1 MLTSKI
7 FYKLSVYK
15 KNISIEGLTIGLRMN
30 CIDVVNKIYFLLV
43 FHKLNGIIDTSSQIR
58 GRKHIHIGNHF
69 TSGKHLWLEAVT
81 EYRGKKLN
89 PQIIIKD
96 DVSFCDF
103 NHIGATHYIEIGNH
117 VLFGSKCYVT
127 DHNHGIYS
135 GDGTQSNPDIPPAE
149 RPLTSDKKVI
159 IEDNVW
165 LGDNVTVLPGVTIGK
180 GSIIGSNA
188 VVSKSI
194 PPYSIAVGIPAR
206 VIKQWNQENQ
216 RWEFV

>member
-1 MLTSKI
+1 MWNRLNPRYI
-7 FYKLSVYK
+7 LNKLYY
-15 KNISIEGLTIGLRMN
+15 LYT
-30 CIDVVNKIYFLLV
+30 
-43 FHKLNGIIDTSSQIR
+43 FHQIR
-58 GRKHIHIGNHF
+58 GGIDISSKIL
-69 TSGKHLWLEAVT
+69 GKKYLHVGKNFCGGRHLWLEAVT
-81 EYRGKKLN
+81 EYNGQHFHPTL
-89 PQIIIKD
+89 IIKD
-96 DVSFCDF
+96 NVSFSDF
-103 NHIGATHYIEIGNH
+103 NHIGAVNYVEIGNH

-135 GDGTQSNPDIPPAE
+135 GDNGQSDPDIPPVQ
-149 RPLTSDKKVI
+149 RLLTYDKKVI

-206 VIKQWNQENQ
+206 VVKKWNPVHKQWEKM
-216 RWEFV
+216 

>member
-1 MLTSKI
+1 MI
-7 FYKLSVYK
+7 
-15 KNISIEGLTIGLRMN
+15 IG
-30 CIDVVNKIYFLLV
+30 
-43 FHKLNGIIDTSSQIR
+43 
-58 GRKHIHIGNHF
+58 KHF
-69 TSGKHLWLEAVT
+69 RSGKHLWLEAVT
-81 EYRGKKLN
+81 DYGGQKLH
-89 PQIIIKD
+89 PTIVIKD
-96 DVSFCDF
+96 NVSLNDF
-103 NHIGATHYIEIGNH
+103 NHIGAVNYVEIGNH

-135 GDGTQSNPDIPPAE
+135 GDEGQSDPDIPPAG

-206 VIKQWNQENQ
+206 VIKQWNPENQ
-216 RWEFV
+216 SWEFV

>member
-1 MLTSKI
+1 MIVGLGINFEDIVGKLYLGLI
-7 FYKLSVYK
+7 FHRLDGTLGGAAK
-15 KNISIEGLTIGLRMN
+15 
-30 CIDVVNKIYFLLV
+30 
-43 FHKLNGIIDTSSQIR
+43 IR
-58 GRKHIHIGNHF
+58 GRKNIHIGAHF
-69 TSGKHLWLEAVT
+69 TCGKYLRIEAIKQYNEKNSNV
-81 EYRGKKLN
+81 R

-96 DVSFCDF
+96 NVSFNDF
-103 NHIGATHYIEIGNH
+103 THIGAVNCVEIGNH

-135 GDGTQSNPDIPPAE
+135 GDNGQSDPDIPPAQ
-149 RPLTSDKKVI
+149 RLLTYDKKVI

-165 LGDNVTVLPGVTIGK
+165 LGDNVTVLPGVIIGK

-206 VIKQWNQENQ
+206 VVKKWNPVYKQWEKI
-216 RWEFV
+216 

>member
-1 MLTSKI
+1 MLISKI
-7 FYKLSVYK
+7 GHKLSIYRQ
-15 KNISIEGLTIGLRMN
+15 NISREGLIIGLGMN
-30 CIDVVNKIYFLLV
+30 CLDVVNKVYYLLV
-43 FHKLNGIIDTSSQIR
+43 FHKLNGIIDISAKIR
-58 GRKHIHIGNHF
+58 GRKYIHIGNHF
-69 TSGKHLWLEAVT
+69 ASGKHLWLEAVT
-81 EYRGKKLN
+81 EYRGKKLT

-96 DVSFCDF
+96 NVSFSNF
-103 NHIGATHYIEIGNH
+103 NHIGAAHYVEIGNH

-135 GDGTQSNPDIPPAE
+135 GDGTQSDPDIPPTE

-180 GSIIGSNA
+180 GSVIGSNA

-206 VIKQWNQENQ
+206 VIKQWNPENQ